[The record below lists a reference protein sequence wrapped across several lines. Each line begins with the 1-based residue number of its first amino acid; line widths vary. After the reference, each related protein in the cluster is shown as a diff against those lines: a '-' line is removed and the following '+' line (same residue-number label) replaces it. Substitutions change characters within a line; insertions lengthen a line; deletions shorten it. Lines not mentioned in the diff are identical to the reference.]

1 MEALKIIQ
9 NLKFF
14 SHPFLQFSAQH
25 ETQIF
30 ENHDFVTL
38 SKLVCQRCLHL
49 SGEILKVVHKSMHSI
64 QSNQKNNNS
73 ILRLF
78 NSLRFRSVFHFF
90 RIFLAVHLHSNQFL
104 FEHTS
109 YIRFAYG
116 VRHNKAR
123 WQSGKHIAFFPV
135 NTNALLMFFIIFFC
149 HFCERVSRK

>member
-1 MEALKIIQ
+1 MKLRFLKITI
-9 NLKFF
+9 L
-14 SHPFLQFSAQH
+14 L
-25 ETQIF
+25 
-30 ENHDFVTL
+30 
-38 SKLVCQRCLHL
+38 RCLSL
-49 SGEILKVVHKSMHSI
+49 SVKDVCIWAVKYYKLSI
-64 QSNQKNNNS
+64 NQCTPFNPTKKNNNS

-123 WQSGKHIAFFPV
+123 RQSGKHIAFFPV

-149 HFCERVSRK
+149 HFCERVSRKWKSRN